1 MKIEPA
7 KLSKFIEQNYSYLM
21 PYFYEM
27 QIEYMNSMNDIYKDL
42 DTALIAMFLTNKLYQ
57 SENKE
62 NYLSNNVSTKNFYQ
76 KNKIKAPF
84 TKFKINEISKALS
97 IPRETVRR
105 KKIKLTKNKFIIL
118 NKKKKSLHINTRLIN
133 EKILAP
139 QLKISSK
146 MLSNYCI
153 FFSNKGFFNKDLDL
167 VSFKNDIEKKF
178 TLYLP
183 IFLNFQISYFTN
195 WRKFM
200 DMECLYIAVLCGLNT
215 TTQLKRKSN
224 NSNEIFDSKEIFT
237 QIFKLSN
244 KFGLSSTSIA
254 DITKIPRTTVLRK
267 LAKLEKLNIL
277 KKDKFKRYETQ
288 DLINGSDYSRKTI
301 YTLLQ
306 NTIRLLGILISK
318 CLETYSSKEMKII

>member
-42 DTALIAMFLTNKLYQ
+42 DTALVAMFLTNKLNQ
-57 SENKE
+57 SENE
-62 NYLSNNVSTKNFYQ
+62 KNS
-76 KNKIKAPF
+76 KVLPS
-84 TKFKINEISKALS
+84 KFKINEISKAMG

-118 NKKKKSLHINTRLIN
+118 NKKKKSFHINSSLIN
-133 EKILAP
+133 KKVFEP
-139 QLKISSK
+139 QIKISSK

-288 DLINGSDYSRKTI
+288 DLINDSDYSRKTI
-301 YTLLQ
+301 YPLLQ
-306 NTIRLLGILISK
+306 NTIRLLGVLISK

>member
-1 MKIEPA
+1 MKFEPA
-7 KLSKFIEQNYSYLM
+7 KLSKFIEQNFSYLM

-42 DTALIAMFLTNKLYQ
+42 DTALIAMFLTNKLNQ
-57 SENKE
+57 SENE
-62 NYLSNNVSTKNFYQ
+62 KNS
-76 KNKIKAPF
+76 KVLPS
-84 TKFKINEISKALS
+84 KFKINEISKAIS
-97 IPRETVRR
+97 IPRETLRR

-118 NKKKKSLHINTRLIN
+118 NKKKKSLHINTSLIN

-267 LAKLEKLNIL
+267 LAKLEKLHIL

-301 YTLLQ
+301 YPLLQ

-318 CLETYSSKEMKII
+318 CLETYSSKEIKII

>member
-1 MKIEPA
+1 
-7 KLSKFIEQNYSYLM
+7 
-21 PYFYEM
+21 
-27 QIEYMNSMNDIYKDL
+27 
-42 DTALIAMFLTNKLYQ
+42 MFLTNKLNQ
-57 SENKE
+57 SENE
-62 NYLSNNVSTKNFYQ
+62 KNS
-76 KNKIKAPF
+76 KVLPS
-84 TKFKINEISKALS
+84 KFKINEISKAIG

-105 KKIKLTKNKFIIL
+105 KKAKLTKNKFIIL
-118 NKKKKSLHINTRLIN
+118 NKKKKSLRINTSLIN

-153 FFSNKGFFNKDLDL
+153 FFSNKGFFNNDLDL

-224 NSNEIFDSKEIFT
+224 NYNEIIDSKEIFT

-267 LAKLEKLNIL
+267 LAKLEKLHIL

-288 DLINGSDYSRKTI
+288 DLINGSDFSRKTI
-301 YTLLQ
+301 YPLLQ
-306 NTIRLLGILISK
+306 NTIRLLGVLISK

>member
-1 MKIEPA
+1 MKFEPV
-7 KLSKFIEQNYSYLM
+7 KISKVIEQNYSYLM

-42 DTALIAMFLTNKLYQ
+42 DAALIAMFLTNKFNQ
-57 SENKE
+57 NENEK
-62 NYLSNNVSTKNFYQ
+62 NTKVL
-76 KNKIKAPF
+76 PS
-84 TKFKINEISKALS
+84 KFKINEISKAIN

-105 KKIKLTKNKFIIL
+105 KKVKLTKNKFIIL
-118 NKKKKSLHINTRLIN
+118 HKKKKSLRINNSLIN
-133 EKILAP
+133 KKVFEP
-139 QLKISSK
+139 QIKISSK
-146 MLSNYCI
+146 LLSNYCI
-153 FFSNKGFFNKDLDL
+153 FFSNKDFFNKDLDL
-167 VSFKNDIEKKF
+167 VSFKNNIEKKF
-178 TLYLP
+178 ILYLP
-183 IFLNFQISYFTN
+183 IFLNFQISYFTE

-200 DMECLYIAVLCGLNT
+200 DMECIYIAILCALNT

-267 LAKLEKLNIL
+267 LAKLEKLHIL

-288 DLINGSDYSRKTI
+288 DLINGSDFSRKTI
-301 YTLLQ
+301 YPLLQ
-306 NTIRLLGILISK
+306 NTINLLGILISK
-318 CLETYSSKEMKII
+318 CLETYSSKKMKII

>member
-42 DTALIAMFLTNKLYQ
+42 DTALIAMFLTNKLNQ
-57 SENKE
+57 SENE
-62 NYLSNNVSTKNFYQ
+62 NKFKTS
-76 KNKIKAPF
+76 F
-84 TKFKINEISKALS
+84 TKFNVNEISKTIG

-118 NKKKKSLHINTRLIN
+118 NKNKKSFHINTNLIN
-133 EKILAP
+133 KKVFEP
-139 QLKISSK
+139 QIKISSK

-288 DLINGSDYSRKTI
+288 DLVSSDYSKKI
-301 YTLLQ
+301 LYPYLQ
-306 NTIRLLGILISK
+306 NTVKLLGVLISK

>member
-27 QIEYMNSMNDIYKDL
+27 QIEYMNSMNDMYKDL
-42 DTALIAMFLTNKLYQ
+42 DTALVAMFLTNKFNQ
-57 SENKE
+57 NENE
-62 NYLSNNVSTKNFYQ
+62 KNS
-76 KNKIKAPF
+76 KVLPS
-84 TKFKINEISKALS
+84 KFKINEISKAIN

-105 KKIKLTKNKFIIL
+105 KKVKLTKNKFIIL
-118 NKKKKSLHINTRLIN
+118 NKKKKSLRINNSLIN
-133 EKILAP
+133 KKVFEP
-139 QLKISSK
+139 QIKISSK

-267 LAKLEKLNIL
+267 LAKLEKLHIL

-288 DLINGSDYSRKTI
+288 DLINGSDFSRKTI
-301 YTLLQ
+301 YPHLQ
-306 NTIRLLGILISK
+306 NTIRLLGVLISK

>member
-1 MKIEPA
+1 MKFEPA
-7 KLSKFIEQNYSYLM
+7 KLSKVIEQNYSYLM
-21 PYFYEM
+21 PDFFEM
-27 QIEYMNSMNDIYKDL
+27 QMEYMNSMNNIYKDL
-42 DTALIAMFLTNKLYQ
+42 DTTLVAMFLTNKLYQ

-76 KNKIKAPF
+76 KNKFKTPF
-84 TKFKINEISKALS
+84 TKFKINEISKAIG

-118 NKKKKSLHINTRLIN
+118 NKNKKSFRINASLIN
-133 EKILAP
+133 KKVFEP
-139 QLKISSK
+139 QIKISSK

-183 IFLNFQISYFTN
+183 IFLNFQISYFSEM
-195 WRKFM
+195 RKIV
-200 DMECLYIAVLCGLNT
+200 DLECLFINILCALNT
-215 TTQLKRKSN
+215 TTQLKRMAK
-224 NSNEIFDSKEIFT
+224 NSNEIFDSKEIFS
-237 QIFKLSN
+237 QIHKLSD
-244 KFGLSSTSIA
+244 KFGLNSTSIA

-267 LAKLEKLNIL
+267 LAKLEKLNLL

-288 DLINGSDYSRKTI
+288 DLVSSDYPKKI
-301 YTLLQ
+301 LYPYLQ
-306 NTIRLLGILISK
+306 NTVKLLGVLISE